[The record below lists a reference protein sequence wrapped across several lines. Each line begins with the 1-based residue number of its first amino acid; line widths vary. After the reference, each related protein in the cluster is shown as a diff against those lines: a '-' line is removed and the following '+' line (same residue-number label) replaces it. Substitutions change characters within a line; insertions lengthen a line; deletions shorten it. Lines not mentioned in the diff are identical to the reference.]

1 MNRVLSIAF
10 LFCLGLPAIANADT
24 PWSVFVKSGLAGE
37 WAISCAKGPSK
48 ANAWITYYE
57 AGGGKVHRK
66 LDRGPGTGHLNLTID
81 QAMILPNG
89 DVRAWMRNDDPA
101 WGDQNGTVAIV
112 VLQVGGGHERS
123 MQSASPEGEQF
134 IKDGIF
140 TSSGQP
146 SPTFEKCS
154 P

>member
-1 MNRVLSIAF
+1 MSRALWTAVL
-10 LFCLGLPAIANADT
+10 LCLGQPAAAYADT
-24 PWSVFVKSGLAGE
+24 PWSVFVKSGLAGD
-37 WAISCAKGPSK
+37 WAISCKSGPGQ

-57 AGGGKVHRK
+57 AEGGKVHRK
-66 LDRGPGTGHLNLTID
+66 LDQGPGTGRHNLTID

-89 DVRAWMRNDDPA
+89 DVRAWMRNDDQD

-112 VLQVGGGHERS
+112 VIRVADGRERS
-123 MQSASPEGEQF
+123 MQSASTEGEQF

-140 TSSGQP
+140 TGNGQP

-154 P
+154 G

>member
-1 MNRVLSIAF
+1 MNRTLPIAF
-10 LFCLGLPAIANADT
+10 LICLGLPAAAQAET
-24 PWSVFVKSGLAGE
+24 PWSVFVKSGLAGD
-37 WAISCAKGPSK
+37 WAISCRSEPSP
-48 ANAWITYYE
+48 ANNWITYYE
-57 AGGGKVHRK
+57 AEGGKVHRK
-66 LDRGPGTGHLNLTID
+66 LNRGAGTGHLNLTID

-101 WGDQNGTVAIV
+101 WGEQNGTVAIV
-112 VLQVGGGHERS
+112 VVRVADGHERS

-140 TSSGQP
+140 TGNGQP

-154 P
+154 H